1 MKHFTNN
8 GKEYLKKDD
17 PSINQGRSD
26 KQMET
31 NYKLVGW
38 TMMAG
43 VIFFIAMLVKWLIK
57 TYGI

>member
-1 MKHFTNN
+1 MK
-8 GKEYLKKDD
+8 KYLKKND

-31 NYKLVGW
+31 NYKIVGW